1 MRSRKN
7 RANAYIVGAV
17 RTATGRKNGRLSRM
31 HPVDMGAAVVDELV
45 ERTGVPTDKVDD
57 LVFGV
62 VMQIGSQAGNLGRN
76 VALSSKLALEV
87 PGTTVDR
94 QCGSSLQA
102 IQFGA
107 QAVMSGTQDV
117 VICGGVEAMSTVE
130 IGSNV
135 RDGLEKGRGVPKGDR
150 LELQYPGIQFS
161 QFDGAELLAE
171 QYQISREA
179 LDEFGLLSHQRAAT
193 ATKSGYF
200 EQEIVPLNIELEDG
214 SKDLHTVDEG
224 IRFEANLVGRQ
235 SLKALREGGVITA
248 GTASQI
254 SDGAAAIMVANEE
267 AVSKFDL
274 PVRAKIHSLAVVG
287 SDPVIML
294 EGPIPATE
302 KVLEKAGLSIDDID
316 LYEVNEA
323 FGSVPLA
330 WAKALNADPEK
341 LNVNGGA
348 QSLGH
353 PLGGTGAKLM
363 TTLVHELER
372 RQARYGLVAICEGGG
387 TANAMIIERMNQL
400 DS

>member
-1 MRSRKN
+1 M
-7 RANAYIVGAV
+7 ANAYIVGAV

-45 ERTGVPTDKVDD
+45 DRTGVPTDKVDD

-135 RDGLEKGRGVPKGDR
+135 RDGLEKGRGVPKGER

-171 QYQISREA
+171 KYQISREA
-179 LDEFGLLSHQRAAT
+179 LDEFGLLSHQRAAA
-193 ATKSGYF
+193 ATRSGYF

-214 SKDLHTVDEG
+214 SKDVHTVDEG
-224 IRFEANLVGRQ
+224 IRFEANLEGMQ
-235 SLKALREGGVITA
+235 SLNALREGGVITA

-267 AVSKFDL
+267 AVRKFDL

-302 KVLEKAGLSIDDID
+302 KVLKKAGLSIDDID

-330 WAKALNADPEK
+330 WAKALNADPDK

>member
-1 MRSRKN
+1 MSD
-7 RANAYIVGAV
+7 AYIVGAV
-17 RTATGRKNGRLSRM
+17 RTATGKKKGRLSQI
-31 HPVDMGAAVVDELV
+31 HPVDMGAIVVDELV
-45 ERTGVPTDKVDD
+45 DQTGVPTGGVDD
-57 LVFGV
+57 VIFGV
-62 VMQIGSQAGNLGRN
+62 VSQIGSQAGNLGRN
-76 VALSSKLALEV
+76 VAMSSKLDLEV

-117 VICGGVEAMSTVE
+117 IICGGVEAMSTVA
-130 IGSNV
+130 IGSNI
-135 RDGLEKGRGVPKGDR
+135 RDGLEHGRGTPKGER

-171 QYQISREA
+171 KYGISREE
-179 LDEFGLLSHQRAAT
+179 LDAFGLLSHQRASQAT
-193 ATKSGYF
+193 EKGF
-200 EQEIVPLNIELEDG
+200 FKNEVVPLNIKLEDG
-214 SKDLHTVDEG
+214 TADIHEIDEG
-224 IRFEANLVGRQ
+224 IRFDA
-235 SLKALREGGVITA
+235 SLENMQGLNPLREGGAITA

-254 SDGAAAIMVANEE
+254 SDGAAAIMVASKD
-267 AVSKFDL
+267 AVSKYNL

-294 EGPIPATE
+294 EGPIPASE
-302 KVLEKAGLSIDDID
+302 KVLEKAGLSIEDID

-330 WAKALNADPEK
+330 WAKALNADQEK

-348 QSLGH
+348 QALGH

-363 TTLVHELER
+363 TTLVNELER
-372 RQARYGLVAICEGGG
+372 RSARYGLIAICEGGG
-387 TANAMIIERMNQL
+387 TANAMIIERMNSVL
-400 DS
+400 A

>member
-1 MRSRKN
+1 M
-7 RANAYIVGAV
+7 ADAYIVGAV
-17 RTATGRKNGRLSRM
+17 RTATGRKNGRLSAI
-31 HPVDMGAAVVDELV
+31 HPVDLGAIVVDELV
-45 ERTGVPTDKVDD
+45 DRTGIPTDKVDD
-57 LVFGV
+57 VIFGV
-62 VMQIGSQAGNLGRN
+62 VMQIGAQASNLGRN
-76 VALSSKLALEV
+76 VSLSSKLALEV
-87 PGTTVDR
+87 PGTAVDR

-135 RDGLEKGRGVPKGDR
+135 RDGLEKGRGKPKGER
-150 LELQYPGIQFS
+150 LEAQYPGIQFS

-171 QYQISREA
+171 KYEITRDE
-179 LDEFGLLSHQRAAT
+179 LDQFGLLSHQRAAA
-193 ATKSGYF
+193 ATSNGYF
-200 EQEIVPLNIELEDG
+200 KDEVVPVPIKLEDG
-214 SKDLHTVDEG
+214 SEDSHVIDEG
-224 IRFEANLVGRQ
+224 IRFEANIEGMQGLNP
-235 SLKALREGGVITA
+235 LREEGVITA

-254 SDGAAAIMVANEE
+254 SDGSAAIMVANQN
-267 AVSKFDL
+267 AVKEFDL

-302 KVLEKAGLSIDDID
+302 KVLEKAGLTIDDID

-330 WAKALNADPEK
+330 WAKAVGADPEK

-348 QSLGH
+348 QALGH

-372 RQARYGLVAICEGGG
+372 RQGRYGLIAICEGGG
-387 TANAMIIERMNQL
+387 TANAMIIERMNAVAA
-400 DS
+400 

>member
-1 MRSRKN
+1 M
-7 RANAYIVGAV
+7 ANAYIVGAV
-17 RTATGRKNGRLSRM
+17 RTATGRKNGRLSRT

-45 ERTGVPTDKVDD
+45 DRTGVPTDKVDD

-135 RDGLEKGRGVPKGDR
+135 RDGLEKGRGVPKGER

-171 QYQISREA
+171 KYQISREA
-179 LDEFGLLSHQRAAT
+179 LDEFGLLSHQRAAA
-193 ATKSGYF
+193 ATRSGYF

-214 SKDLHTVDEG
+214 SKDVHTVDEG
-224 IRFEANLVGRQ
+224 IRFEANLEGMQ
-235 SLKALREGGVITA
+235 SLNALREGGVITA

-267 AVSKFDL
+267 AVREFDL
-274 PVRAKIHSLAVVG
+274 PLRAKIHSLAVVG

-330 WAKALNADPEK
+330 WAKALNADPDK

>member
-1 MRSRKN
+1 M
-7 RANAYIVGAV
+7 ANAYIVGAV

-45 ERTGVPTDKVDD
+45 DRTGVPTDKVDD

-135 RDGLEKGRGVPKGDR
+135 RDGLEKGRGVPKGER

-171 QYQISREA
+171 KYQISREA
-179 LDEFGLLSHQRAAT
+179 LDEFGLLSHQRAAA
-193 ATKSGYF
+193 ATRSGYF

-214 SKDLHTVDEG
+214 SKDVHTVDEG
-224 IRFEANLVGRQ
+224 IRFEANLEGMQ
-235 SLKALREGGVITA
+235 SLNALREGGVITA

-267 AVSKFDL
+267 AVRKFDL

-302 KVLEKAGLSIDDID
+302 KVLEKVGLSIDDID

-330 WAKALNADPEK
+330 WAKALNADPDK

>member
-1 MRSRKN
+1 M
-7 RANAYIVGAV
+7 ANAYIVGAV
-17 RTATGRKNGRLSRM
+17 RTATGRKNGRLSRT

-45 ERTGVPTDKVDD
+45 DRTGVPTDKVDD

-135 RDGLEKGRGVPKGDR
+135 RDGLERGRGVPKGER

-171 QYQISREA
+171 KYQISREA
-179 LDEFGLLSHQRAAT
+179 LDEFGLLSHQRAAA
-193 ATKSGYF
+193 ATRSGYF

-214 SKDLHTVDEG
+214 SKDVHTVDEG
-224 IRFEANLVGRQ
+224 IRFEANLEGMQ
-235 SLKALREGGVITA
+235 SLNALREGGVITA

-267 AVSKFDL
+267 AVREFDL
-274 PVRAKIHSLAVVG
+274 PLRAKIHSLAVVG

-330 WAKALNADPEK
+330 WAKALNADPDK